1 MCLYNLR
8 SDIAFRSTECG
19 MPGPYASETKI
30 YTFDGRNIGFS
41 IPLIL
46 LTFESLVEYSLG
58 DPSANDIS

>member
-1 MCLYNLR
+1 
-8 SDIAFRSTECG
+8 